1 MTLER
6 RTIRGCHAGQPGNP
20 AWARNQGRQTYN
32 LGSPRGISPRR
43 EEPLG
48 TENPCSI
55 HRSDRVVHTFSLNS
69 YAANSLSQFERA
81 RFDKLFNAEGEQH
94 REFCDIFGPE
104 HILENV
110 GEFLNYFMVS
120 KVIVGA
126 DTLRASGTVTKKL
139 AKWLVEQECVKSDDA
154 DLAIE
159 QGSDAARDLPAAE
172 KLSVILYDL
181 TAGRHAPRD
190 SDVEGR
196 FSITKIEPGRIWL
209 QDDDDGEDYGPILL
223 TEKATRLCRVGW
235 TISGAVR
242 KSGNRCVLV
251 EAFQVYP

>member
-1 MTLER
+1 MRVNLE
-6 RTIRGCHAGQPGNP
+6 IQPG
-20 AWARNQGRQTYN
+20 QET
-32 LGSPRGISPRR
+32 RGDKLTISEVLAEYLRA
-43 EEPLG
+43 EESRLAPKTHVLY
-48 TENPCSI
+48 TEVI
-55 HRSDRVVHTFSLNS
+55 ALFTHSLNS

>member
-1 MTLER
+1 MRVKLE
-6 RTIRGCHAGQPGNP
+6 IQPG
-20 AWARNQGRQTYN
+20 QET
-32 LGSPRGISPRR
+32 RGDKLTISEVLAEYLRAEKSRLAPKTHVRY
-43 EEPLG
+43 
-48 TENPCSI
+48 TEVI
-55 HRSDRVVHTFSLNS
+55 ALFTHSLNS

-126 DTLRASGTVTKKL
+126 DTLRASGTVMKKL
-139 AKWLVEQECVKSDDA
+139 AKWLVEQEYVKSDDA

-181 TAGRHAPRD
+181 TAGH
-190 SDVEGR
+190 
-196 FSITKIEPGRIWL
+196 
-209 QDDDDGEDYGPILL
+209 
-223 TEKATRLCRVGW
+223 TRLRRRRA
-235 TISGAVR
+235 ILNHE
-242 KSGNRCVLV
+242 NRAWSNLAA
-251 EAFQVYP
+251 E

>member
-1 MTLER
+1 MRVNLE
-6 RTIRGCHAGQPGNP
+6 IQPGQETRGDKLTISEVL
-20 AWARNQGRQTYN
+20 AEN
-32 LGSPRGISPRR
+32 LRAEKSRLAPKTHVRY
-43 EEPLG
+43 
-48 TENPCSI
+48 TEVI
-55 HRSDRVVHTFSLNS
+55 ALFTHSLNS
-69 YAANSLSQFERA
+69 YAANSISQFERA

-126 DTLRASGTVTKKL
+126 DTLRASGTVMKKL

>member
-1 MTLER
+1 MRVKLE
-6 RTIRGCHAGQPGNP
+6 IQPG
-20 AWARNQGRQTYN
+20 QET
-32 LGSPRGISPRR
+32 RGDKLTISEVLAEYLRAEKSRLAPKTHVRY
-43 EEPLG
+43 
-48 TENPCSI
+48 TEVI
-55 HRSDRVVHTFSLNS
+55 ALFTHSLNS

-126 DTLRASGTVTKKL
+126 DTLRASGTVMKKL
-139 AKWLVEQECVKSDDA
+139 AKWLVEQEYVKSDDA

-209 QDDDDGEDYGPILL
+209 QNDDDGEDYGPILL
-223 TEKATRLCRVGW
+223 TEKATKLCRVGW

>member
-1 MTLER
+1 MAGILDFDPGQAARGHKLTISEVLAEYLRMER
-6 RTIRGCHAGQPGNP
+6 GSLAPKTHA
-20 AWARNQGRQTYN
+20 RYTEVIVLFRQ
-32 LGSPRGISPRR
+32 R
-43 EEPLG
+43 
-48 TENPCSI
+48 
-55 HRSDRVVHTFSLNS
+55 LNG

-120 KVIVGA
+120 KVMAGA
-126 DTLRASGTVTKKL
+126 DTLRASGTVMKKL
-139 AKWLVEQECVKSDDA
+139 AKWLAERDYVGTDDA
-154 DLAIE
+154 ALTIA
-159 QGSDAARDLPAAE
+159 QGADAARNLPAAE
-172 KLSVILYDL
+172 KLSALLYDL
-181 TAGRHAPRD
+181 TTGRHVPKD
-190 SDVEGR
+190 SDIEGR
-196 FSITKIEPGRIWL
+196 FSITKVEPGRIWL
-209 QDDDDGEDYGPILL
+209 QDDDGGEDFGPILL
-223 TEKATRLCRVGW
+223 TERATKLCRVGW